1 MRPFVGRS
9 LSVLLSIVILTS
21 CASAQKV
28 DPSTPQPVPSPSVK
42 ESLQKKAPPP
52 KPRAY
57 YHFLLS
63 QLKLREGK
71 LDEAIEELRE
81 AIAHDEK
88 EPSLR
93 VELASLYIY
102 KGLMNEAIEECQ
114 AAVRVDP
121 LHLTAHLL
129 LGGVYSSL

>member
-1 MRPFVGRS
+1 MKPLIGRS
-9 LSVLLSIVILTS
+9 LSVLLSIVLPAS

-28 DPSTPQPVPSPSVK
+28 DPSTPQAVPSSPVK
-42 ESLQKKAPPP
+42 ESPPKKLPPP

-63 QLKLREGK
+63 QLNLREGK

-81 AIAHDEK
+81 AITHDQK

-93 VELASLYIY
+93 VDLASL
-102 KGLMNEAIEECQ
+102 
-114 AAVRVDP
+114 
-121 LHLTAHLL
+121 
-129 LGGVYSSL
+129 